1 MKILDKS
8 LNTLFLWAML
18 LMGALV
24 LLGLDILPL
33 LLMAALI
40 PVCLLSRRAPEAWFA
55 PMLFLLAFLLRF
67 GVCLV
72 IDPPPIQDYARVLD
86 ASRLFSRG
94 DFSFQHT
101 RYFQGWAGQTGQVI
115 YQGALLRLWDN
126 VMVIKLANALFSAGI
141 TALVYLTARRFFSD
155 ACCRMAA
162 LLYCFSPLSLS
173 MAPVLT
179 NQHSAAFFVCLGIY
193 LLCSPP
199 ENGTRR
205 YAPFLRYALSG
216 LCVAL
221 ANALRPDGL
230 IFLVAGAA
238 CFVFGAVK
246 GKGQLGHYALGLAL
260 FAGAYFLF
268 YNLMCW
274 GVVTS
279 GVNANGLSTQNFWL
293 KFVHGFNQDSRGWFS
308 YEVYN
313 AVEAMA
319 DNGMDAAA
327 IAQAEKEMLKEEL
340 SAGLGSILKLFAD
353 KEAALWTGSGV
364 GWGFGH
370 LSASHPTLYALAK
383 KTEEVFAYSTF
394 ALSLL
399 GFLYS
404 RRKGRAVLESLLPAF
419 VIFSTFA
426 VYLFIEVQPRYVYGS
441 QPSVYI
447 LAAGGMELAL
457 WCLRTLRD
465 KTKETV

>member
-18 LMGALV
+18 LAGALV

-33 LLMAALI
+33 TLMAVILAL
-40 PVCLLSRRAPEAWFA
+40 CLVSRRVPEAWFA
-55 PMLFLLAFLLRF
+55 PALFLLAFLLRL

-72 IDPPPIQDYARVLD
+72 IDPPPVQDFSRVLE

-115 YQGALLRLWDN
+115 YQGTLLKLWDN

-155 ACCRMAA
+155 AYCRMAA

-179 NQHSAAFFVCLGIY
+179 NQHSAAFFVSLGIY

-199 ENGTRR
+199 ENGARR

-238 CFVFGAVK
+238 CFVFGAVR
-246 GKGQLGHYALGLAL
+246 GKRELGHYALGLAL
-260 FAGAYFLF
+260 FAGAYFLL
-268 YNLMCW
+268 YNLICW
-274 GVVTS
+274 GVVAS
-279 GVNANGLSTQNFWL
+279 GVNSSGLSTQNFWL

-319 DNGMDAAA
+319 DNGMDPAA
-327 IAQAEKEMLKEEL
+327 IAQAEKEMLREEL
-340 SAGLGSILKLFAD
+340 RAGLGSILKLFAD
-353 KEAALWTGSGV
+353 KEAALWKGSAV
-364 GWGFGH
+364 AWGLGH
-370 LSASHPTLYALAK
+370 LDQSHPALCAMAK
-383 KTEEVFAYSTF
+383 KAEEVFACVTF
-394 ALSLL
+394 ALSML

-465 KTKETV
+465 KAKGAG